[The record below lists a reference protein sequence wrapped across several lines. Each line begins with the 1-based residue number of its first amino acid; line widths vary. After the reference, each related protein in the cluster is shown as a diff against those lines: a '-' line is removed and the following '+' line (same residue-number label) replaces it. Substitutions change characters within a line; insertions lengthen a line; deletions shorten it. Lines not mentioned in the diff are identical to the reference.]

1 MSAHFYRVPLLSV
14 GQVAFLPHKHTGMK
28 KNRGRAVP
36 PIYMIGSSEILGE
49 ERFYA
54 LLKVEI

>member
-1 MSAHFYRVPLLSV
+1 MSAHFYRAPLLSV

-28 KNRGRAVP
+28 NEPWIAVP

-49 ERFYA
+49 ERFNM